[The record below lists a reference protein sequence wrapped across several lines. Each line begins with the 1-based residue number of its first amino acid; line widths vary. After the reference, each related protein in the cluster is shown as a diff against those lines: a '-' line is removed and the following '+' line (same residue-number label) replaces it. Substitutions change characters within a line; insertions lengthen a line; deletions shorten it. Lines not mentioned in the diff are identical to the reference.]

1 MASYEFLAASYDELM
16 RDADYARRADFVE
29 KLFLRASKRDVRTVL
44 DLACGTGTMTCLLTE
59 RGYELISVD
68 GSEDMLMEAR
78 EKAQGIR
85 GVEPLFLHQ
94 SMPRLDLND
103 TVDAAICCLDS
114 INYLTNPKDVRRTL
128 ERLRLFVSPGGALVF
143 DVHALP
149 KLQAMDAQVYLDEG
163 EDVYC
168 VWRTEFRR
176 DILDYC
182 VDLFTLCPDG
192 AWERKTGLVSLLV
205 EETLMLVKDRN
216 PDRRTHAEISV
227 DWSNGVVIVVRDDG
241 ILFDIT
247 DADSTASSLR
257 AYLVANLMVEIPAR
271 RNMTTTGFN
280 RNMFRL

>member
-1 MASYEFLAASYDELM
+1 M

-29 KLFLRASKRDVRTVL
+29 KLFLRTTKREVRTVL

-114 INYLTNPKDVRRTL
+114 LNYLTTPKDVRRTF

-149 KLQAMDAQVYLDEG
+149 KLQAMDGQVYLDEG

-168 VWRTEFRR
+168 VWRTEFRW
-176 DILDYC
+176 DMLDYC
-182 VDLFTLCPDG
+182 VDLFTLRPDG
-192 AWERKTGLVSLLV
+192 AWERETEFHRQRYYSV
-205 EETLMLVKDRN
+205 EDLTLWLREAGF
-216 PDRRTHAEISV
+216 T
-227 DWSNGVVIVVRDDG
+227 
-241 ILFDIT
+241 DI
-247 DADSTASSLR
+247 R
-257 AYLVANLMVEIPAR
+257 AYGDCKLR
-271 RNMTTTGFN
+271 RPGEQDGRIYFSAI
-280 RNMFRL
+280 RK

>member
-1 MASYEFLAASYDELM
+1 M

-29 KLFLRASKRDVRTVL
+29 KLFLRTAKREVRTVL

-114 INYLTNPKDVRRTL
+114 LNYLTNPKDVRRTF

-149 KLQAMDAQVYLDEG
+149 KLQAMDGQVYLDEG

-176 DILDYC
+176 DMLDYC
-182 VDLFTLCPDG
+182 VDLFTLRPDG
-192 AWERKTGLVSLLV
+192 AWERETEFHRQRYYSV
-205 EETLMLVKDRN
+205 EDLTLWLREAGF
-216 PDRRTHAEISV
+216 T
-227 DWSNGVVIVVRDDG
+227 
-241 ILFDIT
+241 DI
-247 DADSTASSLR
+247 R
-257 AYLVANLMVEIPAR
+257 AYGDCKLR
-271 RNMTTTGFN
+271 RPGEQDGRIYFSAI
-280 RNMFRL
+280 RK

>member
-29 KLFLRASKRDVRTVL
+29 KLFRRAAKRDVHTVL

-78 EKAQGIR
+78 EKAQGIS

-103 TVDAAICCLDS
+103 TVDAAICCMDS
-114 INYLTNPKDVRRTL
+114 INYLTDPKDVRRTF

-143 DVHALP
+143 DVHARG
-149 KLQAMDAQVYLDEG
+149 KLEAMDAQVYLDEG

-168 VWRTEFRR
+168 VWRTGFRR
-176 DILDYC
+176 EILDYC
-182 VDLFTLCPDG
+182 VDLFTLRPDG
-192 AWERKTGLVSLLV
+192 AWER
-205 EETLMLVKDRN
+205 ETEYHRQRYYSAEDLTRWLREAGFTDIRTYG
-216 PDRRTHAEISV
+216 DCRLRRPNES
-227 DWSNGVVIVVRDDG
+227 DG
-241 ILFDIT
+241 RIYF
-247 DADSTASSLR
+247 S
-257 AYLVANLMVEIPAR
+257 AR
-271 RNMTTTGFN
+271 RK
-280 RNMFRL
+280 

>member
-29 KLFLRASKRDVRTVL
+29 KLFLRVSKRDVHTVL

-78 EKAQGIR
+78 EKAQNLKGI
-85 GVEPLFLHQ
+85 EPLFLHQ

-114 INYLTNPKDVRRTL
+114 LNYLTNPKDVRRTL
-128 ERLRLFVSPGGALVF
+128 ERLRLFVSPSGALVF

-149 KLQAMDAQVYLDEG
+149 KLQAMDGQVYLDEG

-192 AWERKTGLVSLLV
+192 AWERETEYHRQRYYSVEDLTRWLLEAGFV
-205 EETLMLVKDRN
+205 DIRTYGDCRL
-216 PDRRTHAEISV
+216 RRPNE
-227 DWSNGVVIVVRDDG
+227 RDG
-241 ILFDIT
+241 RIYF
-247 DADSTASSLR
+247 A
-257 AYLVANLMVEIPAR
+257 AR
-271 RNMTTTGFN
+271 RK
-280 RNMFRL
+280 

>member
-29 KLFLRASKRDVRTVL
+29 KLFLRAAKRNVRTVL

-114 INYLTNPKDVRRTL
+114 LNYLTNPKDVRRTF

-149 KLQAMDAQVYLDEG
+149 KLQAMDGQVYLDEG

-192 AWERKTGLVSLLV
+192 AWERETEYHRQRYYSVEGL
-205 EETLMLVKDRN
+205 TLWLREAGFVDIRTYG
-216 PDRRTHAEISV
+216 DCRLRRPNES
-227 DWSNGVVIVVRDDG
+227 DG
-241 ILFDIT
+241 RIYF
-247 DADSTASSLR
+247 S
-257 AYLVANLMVEIPAR
+257 AR
-271 RNMTTTGFN
+271 RK
-280 RNMFRL
+280 

>member
-29 KLFLRASKRDVRTVL
+29 KLFLRAAKREVHTVL

-78 EKAQGIR
+78 EKAQGVDGIP
-85 GVEPLFLHQ
+85 PLFLHQ

-114 INYLTNPKDVRRTL
+114 LNYLTSPRDVKRTF

-149 KLQAMDAQVYLDEG
+149 KLEAMDGQVYLDED

-168 VWRTEFRR
+168 VWRTEFRH

-182 VDLFTLCPDG
+182 VDLFTRQPKG
-192 AWERKTGLVSLLV
+192 AWERETEFHRQRYYSV
-205 EETLMLVKDRN
+205 ENLTQWLREAGFSN
-216 PDRRTHAEISV
+216 IRTYGDCRMRCPNES
-227 DWSNGVVIVVRDDG
+227 DG
-241 ILFDIT
+241 RIYFSAI
-247 DADSTASSLR
+247 R
-257 AYLVANLMVEIPAR
+257 K
-271 RNMTTTGFN
+271 
-280 RNMFRL
+280 

>member
-1 MASYEFLAASYDELM
+1 M

-29 KLFLRASKRDVRTVL
+29 KLFLRTTKREVRTVL

-114 INYLTNPKDVRRTL
+114 LNYLTNPKDVRRTF

-149 KLQAMDAQVYLDEG
+149 KLQAMDGQVYLDEG

-176 DILDYC
+176 DMLDYC
-182 VDLFTLCPDG
+182 VDLFTLRPDG
-192 AWERKTGLVSLLV
+192 AWERETEFHRQRYYSV
-205 EETLMLVKDRN
+205 EDLTLWLREAGF
-216 PDRRTHAEISV
+216 T
-227 DWSNGVVIVVRDDG
+227 
-241 ILFDIT
+241 DI
-247 DADSTASSLR
+247 R
-257 AYLVANLMVEIPAR
+257 AYGDCKLR
-271 RNMTTTGFN
+271 RPGEQDGRIYFSAI
-280 RNMFRL
+280 RK

>member
-29 KLFLRASKRDVRTVL
+29 KLFWRASKRDVRTVL

-192 AWERKTGLVSLLV
+192 AWERETEFHRQRYYSV
-205 EETLMLVKDRN
+205 EDLTRWLEDAGFVDIHTYGDCRL
-216 PDRRTHAEISV
+216 RRPNE
-227 DWSNGVVIVVRDDG
+227 RDG
-241 ILFDIT
+241 RIYF
-247 DADSTASSLR
+247 S
-257 AYLVANLMVEIPAR
+257 AR
-271 RNMTTTGFN
+271 RK
-280 RNMFRL
+280 

>member
-29 KLFLRASKRDVRTVL
+29 KLFLRTTKREVRTVL

-114 INYLTNPKDVRRTL
+114 LNYLTNPKDVRRTF

-149 KLQAMDAQVYLDEG
+149 KLQAMDGQVYLDEG

-176 DILDYC
+176 DMLDYC
-182 VDLFTLCPDG
+182 VDLLTLRPDG
-192 AWERKTGLVSLLV
+192 AWERETEFHRQRYYSV
-205 EETLMLVKDRN
+205 EDLTLWLREAGF
-216 PDRRTHAEISV
+216 T
-227 DWSNGVVIVVRDDG
+227 
-241 ILFDIT
+241 DI
-247 DADSTASSLR
+247 R
-257 AYLVANLMVEIPAR
+257 AYGDCKLR
-271 RNMTTTGFN
+271 RPGEQDGRIYFSAI
-280 RNMFRL
+280 RK

>member
-1 MASYEFLAASYDELM
+1 M

-29 KLFLRASKRDVRTVL
+29 KLLLRTAKREVRTVL

-114 INYLTNPKDVRRTL
+114 LNYLTTPKDVRRTF

-149 KLQAMDAQVYLDEG
+149 KLQAMDGQVYLDEG

-176 DILDYC
+176 DMLDYC
-182 VDLFTLCPDG
+182 VDLFTLRPDG
-192 AWERKTGLVSLLV
+192 AWERETEFHRQRYYSV
-205 EETLMLVKDRN
+205 EDLTLWLREAGF
-216 PDRRTHAEISV
+216 T
-227 DWSNGVVIVVRDDG
+227 
-241 ILFDIT
+241 DI
-247 DADSTASSLR
+247 R
-257 AYLVANLMVEIPAR
+257 AYGDCKLR
-271 RNMTTTGFN
+271 RPGEQDGRIYFSAI
-280 RNMFRL
+280 RK